1 MVDPNKLKQL
11 AETVIRLVGK
21 EEFFDKGIVKIYSKT
36 LDQSQ
41 YTEDV
46 LEAMNRAMGT
56 MSIFMDNPVMNLN
69 ADSIYE
75 SLNYLDI
82 CNSRLLNLTVGA
94 VYVILHELGHWVDNN
109 NRGTLSE
116 KYPNVDTIRYWLT
129 MMDFTDAGHDGVKR
143 FLMQEEHKADYFA
156 ALHLNYVLDKLEEID
171 PNLLTYLD

>member
-1 MVDPNKLKQL
+1 MVDPNKFKQL

-21 EEFFDKGIVKIYSKT
+21 EEFFNKGTVKIYSKT

-46 LEAMNRAMGT
+46 LEAMERAMGT
-56 MSIFMDNPVMNLN
+56 MSVFMDNPVMNLN
-69 ADSIYE
+69 ADTIHE
-75 SLNYLDI
+75 SLNYI
-82 CNSRLLNLTVGA
+82 EMCNSRLHNITVGG
-94 VYVILHELGHWVDNN
+94 VYVILHELGHWIDNT
-109 NRGTLSE
+109 NRGILRE
-116 KYPNVDTIRYWLT
+116 KYPEVNTIRYFLT